1 MKVYLTFCM
10 KTGLMNYLE
19 ESKVIKN
26 TYLKQSRTVFLYEN
40 MCFPGFSSSVRSPL
54 HCGLPG
60 VIPFV

>member
-1 MKVYLTFCM
+1 MKVFLTFYM

-26 TYLKQSRTVFLYEN
+26 TNLKQSRTVFLYEN
-40 MCFPGFSSSVRSPL
+40 ICFPSSVRSPL
-54 HCGLPG
+54 HCDLPR